1 MKGALP
7 YSFADNLRDAR
18 HLLLRSPASDTGN
31 MADPIQKIQRNG
43 REIVLL
49 DLTNV
54 RDPED
59 GVQRIAAAKAWFA
72 RQTPDGSLRVC
83 TDATGSR
90 YDARI
95 LDGLKDLAS
104 HNVPYVGVAAVV
116 VPTAVHRVALN
127 VASLFSKRRF
137 TAFSTREPA
146 LTWLAEQ

>member
-1 MKGALP
+1 MEA
-7 YSFADNLRDAR
+7 
-18 HLLLRSPASDTGN
+18 
-31 MADPIQKIQRNG
+31 PIQKIQRNG
-43 REIVLL
+43 RELVLL

-54 RDPED
+54 SNPEV
-59 GVQRIAAAKAWFA
+59 GVGKITAAKAWFA
-72 RQTPDGSLRVC
+72 QQVPDKSLRVC

-95 LDGLKDLAS
+95 LDALKDLAT

-137 TAFSTREPA
+137 TAFTTREPA
-146 LTWLAEQ
+146 LKWLSEQ

>member
-1 MKGALP
+1 ME
-7 YSFADNLRDAR
+7 N
-18 HLLLRSPASDTGN
+18 
-31 MADPIQKIQRNG
+31 PIQLLTRNG
-43 REIVLL
+43 RQIVLL

-54 RDPED
+54 TNPED
-59 GVQRIAAAKAWFA
+59 GVQRIARARAWFA
-72 RQTPDGSLRVC
+72 QQKPDRSLRVC
-83 TDATGSR
+83 SDATGSR

-95 LDGLKDLAS
+95 LEALKELAA

-146 LTWLAEQ
+146 LDWLAQQ

>member
-1 MKGALP
+1 MESP
-7 YSFADNLRDAR
+7 I
-18 HLLLRSPASDTGN
+18 HL
-31 MADPIQKIQRNG
+31 IERNG
-43 REIVLL
+43 RQLVLL

-54 RDPED
+54 SDPAD
-59 GVQRIAAAKAWFA
+59 GLQRIAAAKQWFA
-72 RQTPDGSLRVC
+72 RQTPDRSLRVC
-83 TDATGSR
+83 SDATGSR

-95 LDGLKDLAS
+95 LDALKDLAA

-146 LTWLAEQ
+146 LQWLSEQ

>member
-1 MKGALP
+1 LTSP
-7 YSFADNLRDAR
+7 SRS
-18 HLLLRSPASDTGN
+18 LLIDIDFMEA
-31 MADPIQKIQRNG
+31 PIQKIRRNG

-54 RDPED
+54 TDPEV
-59 GVQRIAAAKAWFA
+59 GVNRIAAAKAWFA
-72 RQTPDGSLRVC
+72 QQKPDGSLRVC
-83 TDATGSR
+83 SDATGSR

-95 LDGLKDLAS
+95 LDALKDLAS

-127 VASLFSKRRF
+127 VASLFSRRRF

-146 LTWLAEQ
+146 LQWLSEQ

>member
-1 MKGALP
+1 MYDISPVVLTE
-7 YSFADNLRDAR
+7 R
-18 HLLLRSPASDTGN
+18 HRTMEA
-31 MADPIQKIQRNG
+31 PIQKIQRNG
-43 REIVLL
+43 RQIVLL

-54 RDPED
+54 TDPEV
-59 GVQRIAAAKAWFA
+59 GVGKIAAAKAWFA
-72 RQTPDGSLRVC
+72 QQAPDGSLRVC

-95 LDGLKDLAS
+95 LDALKDLAT

-137 TAFSTREPA
+137 TAFTTREPA
-146 LTWLAEQ
+146 LKWLSEQ